1 MVTKYEKA
9 CIGLLDK
16 AVYSLELA
24 LVKTRVKA
32 FIKFPTPLQIPSE
45 SERRAFVNSK
55 TEPGWTALMTA
66 AENTQVEA
74 ARWLIKNG
82 ANVNSAM
89 TTGWTA
95 GHAAAK
101 KALDLPITENEN
113 QRIKSLISPKCETVM
128 NLS

>member
-1 MVTKYEKA
+1 MVGHNKA
-9 CIGLLDK
+9 KKVNFLLK
-16 AVYSLELA
+16 NL
-24 LVKTRVKA
+24 
-32 FIKFPTPLQIPSE
+32 FFNQIPSE
-45 SERRAFVNSK
+45 SERRSFVNSK

-74 ARWLIKNG
+74 ARWLMKNG

-101 KALDLPITENEN
+101 KVEVIMRITKSENQVSLRGKQQLPIGREGEA
-113 QRIKSLISPKCETVM
+113 KLVFESKGLV
-128 NLS
+128 L

>member
-1 MVTKYEKA
+1 M
-9 CIGLLDK
+9 
-16 AVYSLELA
+16 
-24 LVKTRVKA
+24 
-32 FIKFPTPLQIPSE
+32 
-45 SERRAFVNSK
+45 NSK

-101 KALDLPITENEN
+101 KVVEMMIDCQSQKMRINESSHSYPQN
-113 QRIKSLISPKCETVM
+113 VKL
-128 NLS
+128 

>member
-1 MVTKYEKA
+1 MVGHHKVKKVNF
-9 CIGLLDK
+9 LLKNLD
-16 AVYSLELA
+16 V
-24 LVKTRVKA
+24 
-32 FIKFPTPLQIPSE
+32 FFNQIPSE
-45 SERRAFVNSK
+45 SERRSFVNSK

-74 ARWLIKNG
+74 ARWLMKNG

-101 KALDLPITENEN
+101 KVE
-113 QRIKSLISPKCETVM
+113 VM
-128 NLS
+128 YANHQK

>member
-1 MVTKYEKA
+1 MANAINFPSITTQIAGDSEK
-9 CIGLLDK
+9 
-16 AVYSLELA
+16 
-24 LVKTRVKA
+24 RA
-32 FIKFPTPLQIPSE
+32 FI
-45 SERRAFVNSK
+45 NSK

-82 ANVNSAM
+82 ANANSAM

-101 KALDLPITENEN
+101 KVRTEEHN
-113 QRIKSLISPKCETVM
+113 SPK
-128 NLS
+128 